1 VYVCNRTVQPERQP
15 AFARPSGTTTSATAP
30 AAKQNTS
37 TDSST
42 ASNRCKCSSSDPRS
56 LHDSDPTSNQLHSS
70 LKKIKIFFINIKFKK
85 KKKKISVKTQFSY
98 IQYKKYKRIDTV
110 RFGLLFGHP
119 YSRSRGFG
127 LLPQML
133 RQQSEKILGDFDSL
147 HSAKILL
154 YCSRDKRVYSI
165 C

>member
-1 VYVCNRTVQPERQP
+1 MPNTTVQPERKP

-30 AAKQNTS
+30 AAKRNTI

-42 ASNRCKCSSSDPRS
+42 ASNRCMCSSSDPRS

-70 LKKIKIFFINIKFKK
+70 LKKLKFYIY
-85 KKKKISVKTQFSY
+85 KKISVKTQFSY